1 MRWRSTQVIYGILAL
16 ASALSMMTPVCAKH
30 EETEPPE
37 ITTVRQFLAGIENHN
52 LESQLSYLTPDAQA
66 YRLRNGKWIGSP
78 IRDVLISGAKGG
90 GVLSVADGSKSASEP
105 IDEVESKTFD
115 QIATVWTH
123 YRFIV
128 EGKVHHSGHTIYSL
142 IKQDGRWLIFSI
154 VDEAT
159 SSAE

>member
-1 MRWRSTQVIYGILAL
+1 
-16 ASALSMMTPVCAKH
+16 MMTPVCAKH

-37 ITTVRQFLAGIENHN
+37 ITTVRQFLAGIENHD

-66 YRLRNGKWIGSP
+66 DRLRNGKWIVSP

-90 GVLSVADGSKSASEP
+90 GVLSVADSSKSASEP

-128 EGKVHHSGHTIYSL
+128 EGKVHHCGHTIYSL
-142 IKQDGRWLIFSI
+142 IKQDGRWVISSI

-159 SSAE
+159 SDCQ